1 MLNWSHEYLVMLGYF
16 MLLLSRPSNAAEK
29 WSMLEMEIFLVGKL
43 YSHSHSPRQLFRF
56 VERERPRPAAQ
67 TGFSTFVIFDAF
79 GDATCVTH

>member
-1 MLNWSHEYLVMLGYF
+1 MLG
-16 MLLLSRPSNAAEK
+16 SNAAEK

-56 VERERPRPAAQ
+56 VERERARVQ